1 MDKYLSDTRVEAAV
15 NRAVKSI
22 TDNPADLERELRALA
37 QTGEDWRQKS
47 MTLEQEKEAIQK
59 KLDKVTKELEKVKR
73 AAACE
78 IGDFNDAEDHRA
90 ILKAIVGNGYEH
102 DESGRRL
109 LRMHAAAIVEKIQA
123 TAKGDLLGQMQLAEA
138 VKRRFMKRGDVV
150 NNFVQYAPI
159 KSGSAYY
166 KKPTSEQAFP
176 VCREHH
182 RAQHSTCCVA

>member
-1 MDKYLSDTRVEAAV
+1 MDAEPSTSEPAPKPKFTGPMDKYLSDKRVEAAV

-22 TDNPADLERELRALA
+22 TDNPANLERELRAFA

-47 MTLEQEKEAIQK
+47 MTLEQEKDAIQK

-78 IGDFNDAEDHRA
+78 IGDFNDAEDQRA

-109 LRMHAAAIVEKIQA
+109 LRYHAAAIVEQIEGK
-123 TAKGDLLGQMQLAEA
+123 AKA
-138 VKRRFMKRGDVV
+138 VKRRLSPA
-150 NNFVQYAPI
+150 NFEPD
-159 KSGSAYY
+159 
-166 KKPTSEQAFP
+166 TDL
-176 VCREHH
+176 
-182 RAQHSTCCVA
+182 